1 MKQTLLSLSLL
12 LVSLGAPTQP
22 PAPQP
27 AMVMPCRVEKVR
39 DGDTI
44 EVVVETRYAIRLR
57 DVWCHELHDDDEGRR
72 YKAVRS
78 MDKLTQKCLGKRGV
92 CEIPFV
98 TKDGELLIGKS
109 ITFDR
114 WVGDVVLEGEPKS
127 LATWMVDEGW
137 AAKTKKELE

>member
-12 LVSLGAPTQP
+12 LVSLGAPAQP
-22 PAPQP
+22 SVPQP
-27 AMVMPCRVEKVR
+27 AMVMPCRVDRVR

-44 EVVVETRYAIRLR
+44 EVVVETRYAIRLK
-57 DVWCHELHDDDEGRR
+57 DCWCHELHDEDPAKR

-78 MDKLTQKCLGKRGV
+78 MDKLAQKCVGKKGV
-92 CEIPFV
+92 CEIPLV
-98 TKDGELLIGKS
+98 TKDGEILIGKS

-114 WVGDVVLEGEPKS
+114 WVGDVVLEGETKS

-137 AAKTKKELE
+137 AAATKKELE